1 MAFLSFLGIRK
12 LSISSL
18 TRIRIFFFF
27 FFHLPQ
33 SSLFLGYSIAA
44 FLEFERSSVMAG
56 FVHLNAVGTKIVQL
70 P

>member
-1 MAFLSFLGIRK
+1 M
-12 LSISSL
+12 
-18 TRIRIFFFF
+18 FFFF
-27 FFHLPQ
+27 FFFIFHKVPF
-33 SSLFLGYSIAA
+33 FLGYSIAA